1 MKKQKVLFV
10 LMLLPMLASAYDAEI
25 NGIYYNL
32 IPKGHV
38 AEVTYQRNEKYGD
51 PMYYSPYTNEVII
64 PEKFTYEGVDYS
76 VKNIGNSAFWC
87 CTSLTSVI
95 IPNTVIN
102 IYDDAFTGC
111 TGLTSVTIPNSVTSI
126 GQQAFY
132 CCSGLTS
139 VTIGNS
145 VNSIGHSAFL
155 GCTSLTSIDLPN
167 SVTTIGDCAFDY
179 CSGLTSLTI
188 PNSVTSIKHYAFK
201 NCTSLNSVTIS
212 NSIMSIEYG
221 VFRECSNLTSVTIPN
236 SVTSIES
243 EAFYYCTSLASVTI
257 PNSVTNIGG
266 IAFAYCN
273 NLEKVYCYA
282 EEVPSTSKSA
292 FNESLIEYATLYV
305 PAKSIEAY
313 KTKAP
318 WSQFGS
324 IIALPTLSYIIDGI
338 TYKVTEPI
346 IGDIITP
353 EPEPSKEGYTFSG
366 WSEIPSTMPD
376 HDVTVTG
383 SFTINKYKL
392 TYKVDDADYK
402 SYDVEYNTA
411 ITPEE
416 VPTKEGYT
424 FSGWSEIPETM
435 PANDIT
441 ITGTFKVNKYN
452 LTYMVDGEEYKSVE
466 VEYGTAITPE
476 GTPMKDGYTFSGW
489 SEIPSIMPA
498 NDVTITGT
506 FTANNYKLIYNVD
519 GEEYKSYVMECGANI
534 TPETAPTKE
543 GYTFSGWSEI
553 PSTMPANDV
562 TVTGTFTINK
572 YTITYMIDG
581 AVFKTVEVE
590 YNSAITPP
598 DAPAKEGYD
607 FAWADVPE
615 TMPAKDITINGS
627 YTTGIKSVNGSQS
640 PDDAPVYNLN
650 GQRVSKAAKGV
661 YIKNGKKVL
670 VK

>member
-38 AEVTYQRNEKYGD
+38 AEVTYQRYEKYGD

-87 CTSLTSVI
+87 CTSLTSII

-305 PAKSIEAY
+305 PAKSIKAY